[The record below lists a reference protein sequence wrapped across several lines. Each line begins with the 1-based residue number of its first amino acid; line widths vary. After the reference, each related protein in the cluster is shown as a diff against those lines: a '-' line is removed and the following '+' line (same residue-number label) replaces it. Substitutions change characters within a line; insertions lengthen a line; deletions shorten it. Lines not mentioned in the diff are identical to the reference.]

1 MNPWRPNSPLSGM
14 PLIKDGVRSKR
25 ESSYDRTGAN
35 RDFVRVETGETATL
49 CDIEGCGCIK
59 HIWLTTFCQAPQFLR
74 KLVLEM
80 YWDGETNP
88 SVRTPLGPSG
98 ASASSAVAAT
108 VAVSCT
114 GWCRWV
120 LAE

>member
-14 PLIKDGVRSKR
+14 PLIKDGVHSKR

-59 HIWLTTFCQAPQFLR
+59 HIWLTTFCQAPQFL
-74 KLVLEM
+74 LQAVLPM
-80 YWDGETNP
+80 RAG
-88 SVRTPLGPSG
+88 SVRHCGRTPKLYTLSWLHLRIDPSTG
-98 ASASSAVAAT
+98 AEHQIAACQRMP
-108 VAVSCT
+108 A
-114 GWCRWV
+114 
-120 LAE
+120 

>member
-14 PLIKDGVRSKR
+14 PLIKDGVHSKR

-59 HIWLTTFCQAPQFLR
+59 HIWLTTFCANW
-74 KLVLEM
+74 
-80 YWDGETNP
+80 YWKCTGTAK
-88 SVRTPLGPSG
+88 RTPAFGPR
-98 ASASSAVAAT
+98 SAISS
-108 VAVSCT
+108 VS
-114 GWCRWV
+114 
-120 LAE
+120 AMP